1 MTMDRTTLA
10 KDTSTW
16 DLVGFIVVREL
27 ESKELIRN
35 INRNSVYLP
44 PAVLPDGQVHLHV
57 EDDQAQQG
65 QDHCEE
71 KVKILFV
78 DLKF

>member
-57 EDDQAQQG
+57 EDDQPQQW
-65 QDHCEE
+65 QDHCEDQLQ
-71 KVKILFV
+71 VLFV
-78 DLKF
+78 DLKL